1 MLSLRRRRPAEPM
14 LRHGDLLY
22 VSPLRAAQVVEP
34 APGAMWSVWLML
46 AVVATAVAW
55 AALSKVDVITRATA
69 RIIPEGREQLV
80 ASLEG
85 GILRELKVREG
96 DTVAAG
102 QELAVLDPT
111 RLQAQRSEGQARRT
125 ALRGAIARAQAEA
138 TGTALQFPREVLA
151 VAAIV
156 QGETESYRARS
167 RLLAEALDV
176 NRRNLELLNRELAVA
191 ESMSAKGLMSEVEV
205 MRLRRQANDLQQQS
219 TERVSRF
226 RQEAAAELVR
236 LRNELALIDEQQ
248 VARDDAVQRTVLK
261 SPVRGI
267 VKAIRNHTV
276 GGIVGPGAPL
286 MEIVPQGDHVLVELR
301 IKPLDIGFVKVGQPV
316 AIKLSAFDYTVYG
329 GLHGQVH
336 LISPDAH
343 GDADRPTPDA
353 TWYRALVRADAS
365 KLTAA
370 GQPLPVRPGMQGN
383 AEIRVGERTVMSFL
397 LRPMLRTQEAFRER

>member
-1 MLSLRRRRPAEPM
+1 MFFRRPRTEPA

-55 AALSKVDVITRATA
+55 AALSKVDVVTKATA
-69 RIIPEGREQLV
+69 RIVPEGREQLI

-85 GILRELKVREG
+85 GLLRELKVREG
-96 DTVAAG
+96 DLVAAG

-111 RLQAQRSEGQARRT
+111 RLQAQRSEGQVRRT

-138 TGTALQFPREVLA
+138 SGSPLQFPRDVAA
-151 VAAIV
+151 VPAIV
-156 QGETESYRARS
+156 QGESESFRARA

-176 NRRNLELLNRELAVA
+176 NRRNLELLQKELAVA

-205 MRLRRQANDLQQQS
+205 MRVRRQVNDLQQQS
-219 TERVSRF
+219 AERVSRF
-226 RQEAAAELVR
+226 RQEAAADLVR

-276 GGIVGPGAPL
+276 GGVVGPGAPL
-286 MEIVPQGDHVLVELR
+286 MEIVPQGDSVLVELR
-301 IKPLDIGFVKVGQPV
+301 IKPLDIGFVQVGQPAV
-316 AIKLSAFDYTVYG
+316 VKLSAFDYTVYG
-329 GLHGQVH
+329 GLQGKVH

-343 GDADRPTPDA
+343 GDAERTTPDA
-353 TWYRALVRADAS
+353 TWYRAFVRADAS
-365 KLTAA
+365 QLTAN
-370 GQPLPVRPGMQGN
+370 GQPLPVRPGMQGT
-383 AEIRVGERTVMSFL
+383 ADIRVGERTVMSFL
-397 LRPMLRTQEAFRER
+397 LRPLLRTQEAFRER